1 MDLASSIDFDTLNVD
16 NSNRPPVSIKGHGI
30 DVNRQFDIYT
40 NDPVLDLI
48 EAPPIYQKNQSPDA
62 SAPYTR
68 RTAQMYQLFDLP
80 NPPKFVLKAPPHI
93 PTPPRTAGEDHARQL
108 NEVRQSL
115 QLSKPV
121 HSQEIENF
129 PRPGPIDESH
139 SKPKHPGKDAIIC
152 ELTGT
157 SMDFTQPDE
166 TMPGRMGMAHGAST
180 CTIQI
185 TTKRKGTA
193 GGASRTL
200 RRIWVIANDGKVC
213 IQHKLP
219 KETNAIPYT
228 IWGNQNQVIIPHP
241 TELHFYKTS
250 KSASSH
256 RTVKTS
262 WVTYQFQSA
271 TTAADFQ
278 SALLPPLLL
287 IRTLP
292 TSRVVRIHNSPW
304 VRTFSPRLQ
313 LCGLENMRIFK
324 DLSDPNCLVCMIHY
338 SPNFRPLNDE
348 EYIVF
353 RLYPPPRNSVRIR
366 EDGESCVK
374 IKGLDIRG
382 TSAVEEK
389 KRKGK
394 APQQQPQ
401 QQQQSQVEHLEEEEA
416 YGSCNI
422 EKIKIEFNSGKEKQ
436 EFLDLTRELQGLS
449 SW

>member
-1 MDLASSIDFDTLNVD
+1 MDLASSIDFDTLNAD

-40 NDPVLDLI
+40 NDPVLDSV
-48 EAPPIYQKNQSPDA
+48 EAPPIYQKNQSPDD
-62 SAPYTR
+62 SAPCTR

-115 QLSKPV
+115 QLSRSV
-121 HSQEIENF
+121 LSQDIESF

-185 TTKRKGTA
+185 TTKRKGTT

-241 TELHFYKTS
+241 TELRFYKTS

-262 WVTYQFQSA
+262 WVTYHFQSA

-287 IRTLP
+287 ICTLP

-382 TSAVEEK
+382 TSVVEEK

-394 APQQQPQ
+394 LPQQQQQ
-401 QQQQSQVEHLEEEEA
+401 QQQQSQVEQLEQEA
-416 YGSCNI
+416 YGSCGI